1 MRSASRARGRSQGFP
16 PSSVGLDRRPNGAR
30 LSSSKTGIGNRNT
43 RQAYAQAVMRFMN
56 WCDDRNLELA
66 DITLFTVTAYADE
79 MTRE

>member
-1 MRSASRARGRSQGFP
+1 
-16 PSSVGLDRRPNGAR
+16 
-30 LSSSKTGIGNRNT
+30 
-43 RQAYAQAVMRFMN
+43 MN

>member
-1 MRSASRARGRSQGFP
+1 M
-16 PSSVGLDRRPNGAR
+16 
-30 LSSSKTGIGNRNT
+30 SSSKTGIGNRNT